1 MEENILATDL
11 SVVKR
16 IHEILDG
23 SLGKVSSI
31 HITREKIHQLIFY
44 TDAKILYVSFEK
56 SISVAKLSEISQKIE
71 SLIESDELD

>member
-1 MEENILATDL
+1 MEETILATDL
-11 SVVKR
+11 SVVRR
-16 IHEILDG
+16 IHEILDA

-44 TDAKILYVSFEK
+44 TDGKILYVSFEK

>member
-1 MEENILATDL
+1 MEETILATDL
-11 SVVKR
+11 SVVRR
-16 IHEILDG
+16 IHEILDV

-44 TDAKILYVSFEK
+44 TDSKILYVSFEK
-56 SISVAKLSEISQKIE
+56 SISVAKLSGISQKIE